1 MISLRMGDRRGF
13 VLVMMGLTAFALF
26 GITGLAVDIGRMY
39 IAKNEAQTFAD
50 AGAMIAGLSING
62 TASGIMTT
70 AQLLA
75 ADSNRYNIGNSS
87 FADGNVVLR
96 YSTTQNGPWVTP
108 GSAIGAPGN
117 IKFAQVTA
125 TAAVPLYF
133 LPVLIAQTAASVP
146 AVAVSSQINILA
158 TAATHG
164 IGTGLFP
171 FAPVASAPA
180 DATGNYG
187 YAVGSYYTLE
197 WGTQTD
203 STNQCQDGV
212 VSSDSDAMKTAADN
226 FPNQYHGYFDGAPG
240 NSSSVPPYQPATIS
254 GNSNITNQIINDWE
268 AAPMNIGDVAPLI
281 GGERRVDVTGD
292 MQTRIAQ
299 DSDPNAATYAS
310 YTGNGRRVITVPV
323 VCEGP
328 CTYYSNGQTITSS
341 HADTVIG
348 YAGFF
353 LNNNFPSKA
362 TQGYCAEYI
371 GSVVQGNAAGQGNN
385 PGGPGVFHVRLVQ

>member
-1 MISLRMGDRRGF
+1 
-13 VLVMMGLTAFALF
+13 MMGLTAFALF

-50 AGAMIAGLSING
+50 AGAMIAGLNING

-108 GSAIGAPGN
+108 DSAIGAPGN

-125 TAAVPLYF
+125 TAPVPLYF

-158 TAATHG
+158 TAATNG
-164 IGTGLFP
+164 MGTGLFP
-171 FAPVASAPA
+171 FAPVASDPV

-187 YAVGSYYTLE
+187 YVVGSNYTLE

-203 STNQCQDGV
+203 SSHQCQNGV
-212 VSSDSDAMKTAADN
+212 VGADSAAMINAASN
-226 FPNQYHGYFDGAPG
+226 FPSQYHGYFDGTPG
-240 NSSSVPPYQPATIS
+240 NSGNGYQPS
-254 GNSNITNQIINDWE
+254 PVHSNSDIANQIVNDWQ
-268 AAPMNIGDVAPLI
+268 AAPLNVGDVAPLI

-299 DSDPNAATYAS
+299 DSDANAATYAS

-328 CTYYSNGQTITSS
+328 CTYYSNGQTITSFNP
-341 HADTVIG
+341 DTVIG

-353 LNNNFPSKA
+353 LNNNFPSNG

-371 GSVVQGNAAGQGNN
+371 GSVVQGNTAGQGSN